1 MRRAAAPAAA
11 ATAVPEVLREAMPSP
26 SNSIV
31 AALLAAS
38 HLWHGLP
45 AGDRELL
52 LSLESWHGEALRW
65 LDRHLENHGAQPWPA
80 LRQDLDAAEC
90 AGWADRARALVD
102 GAEVPV
108 EYGEPELQQ
117 LMKNLAQ
124 FLLQPRTDSVKRA
137 VMRQPNRL

>member
-1 MRRAAAPAAA
+1 
-11 ATAVPEVLREAMPSP
+11 
-26 SNSIV
+26 
-31 AALLAAS
+31 
-38 HLWHGLP
+38 
-45 AGDRELL
+45 
-52 LSLESWHGEALRW
+52 
-65 LDRHLENHGAQPWPA
+65 